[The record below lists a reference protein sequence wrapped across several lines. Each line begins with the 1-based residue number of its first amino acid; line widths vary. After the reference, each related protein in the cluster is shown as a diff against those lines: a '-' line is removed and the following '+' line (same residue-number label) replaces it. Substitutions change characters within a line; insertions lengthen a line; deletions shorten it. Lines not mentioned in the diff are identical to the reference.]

1 MNGFLARIRIWL
13 SGNGNR
19 GLAASLRPRR
29 GSLRL
34 QFTLR
39 ILMVLVPAF
48 SLSYIVLDRLA
59 AAEISR
65 LARLRLT
72 EEAELLSY
80 GLREWGRSNRL
91 ILQALALH
99 PALRQRDLAGSEALL
114 QSLQRLYPYRNW
126 RYWSTDRQPRLLAYS
141 AGALPASVR
150 QKMEAN
156 ILHRDYFQ
164 AALQGRSGYG
174 VVNTYISNK
183 ACMTISQPVYPERP
197 AQSGALA
204 GNTAAVVETSEAPAG
219 RPIGVLV
226 SCILLQDLAADTG
239 LQAALVDPDLAGL
252 QGADGVFRRQKPIQS
267 AFVLLGRQG
276 HVLYPTTRG
285 VHAMLPT
292 AKDYAQGY
300 WGPLFRIATQA
311 AMQEKEIFQSVR
323 VGRDNYFV
331 LVNHTDPA
339 WSTMLILNQNHAFS
353 RLHVF
358 LNQLA
363 HYGGAC
369 LLLASLA
376 VYWQCGR
383 IIAPIRAA
391 GGALQR
397 ISEGDF
403 ETRMLHDRSD
413 EIGHL
418 LDNIN
423 HTAEQLKLYL
433 TLETAHAITQKQLET
448 ARVIQ
453 KDFLVS
459 DIPASEQLEIAP
471 IFLPAYEIG
480 ADWYDALQVE
490 DNYYVV
496 VADVCDKGIPSAL
509 YMSVFRSLLRFGL
522 LAYPGSDDDPAV
534 RLQQVV
540 SRVNDYMATNQGD
553 SMMFATVFVAAVNP
567 AKRQLHYLSAGHE
580 MTLIHGPAGLRSLAP
595 TGPALGL
602 FAGATFTAQQLDLEP
617 GAIVVAYT
625 DGLTDARSPQDQPWG
640 HQALVRFLQD
650 REGQQ
655 ASAAGWRDELVAAV
669 QAHMAGADPF
679 DDLTVMVLRLL
690 S

>member
-1 MNGFLARIRIWL
+1 MNGCLARLRNWL
-13 SGNGNR
+13 SGNGKR

-29 GSLRL
+29 SSLRL

-48 SLSYIVLDRLA
+48 SLSYVVLDRLA
-59 AAEISR
+59 AQEISR

-164 AALQGRSGYG
+164 EALQGRSGYG
-174 VVNTYISNK
+174 VVNTYMSNK
-183 ACMTISQPVYPERP
+183 ACMTIAQPVYPERP
-197 AQSGALA
+197 AP
-204 GNTAAVVETSEAPAG
+204 SEALVSGLAASPGG
-219 RPIGVLV
+219 RPTGVLV

-239 LQAALVDPDLAGL
+239 LQAALIDPDLAGL
-252 QGADGVFRRQKPIQS
+252 QGADGVFRRQKPIRS

-285 VHAMLPT
+285 VHAMLPS

-311 AMQEKEIFQSVR
+311 AMQKKEIFQSVR
-323 VGRDNYFV
+323 VGQANYFV
-331 LVNHTDPA
+331 LVNHADTA
-339 WSTMLILNQNHAFS
+339 WSTMLILNQNYAFS
-353 RLHVF
+353 RLHIF

-363 HYGGAC
+363 RYGGAC

-391 GGALQR
+391 GTALQR

-423 HTAEQLKLYL
+423 HTAEQLKLFL
-433 TLETAHAITQKQLET
+433 TRETAHAITQKQLET

-459 DIPASEQLEIAP
+459 EIPESEHLEIAP

-480 ADWYDALQVE
+480 ADWYDAMHIE
-490 DNYYVV
+490 DNFYVV

-522 LAYPGSDDDPAV
+522 LAYPGIDVDPGV

-553 SMMFATVFVAAVNP
+553 SMMFATMFLAAVNP
-567 AKRQLHYLSAGHE
+567 EKRELHYLSAGHE

-602 FAGATFTAQQLDLEP
+602 FAGASFTAQKIDLEP
-617 GAIVVAYT
+617 GAVVVAYT
-625 DGLTDARSPQDQPWG
+625 DGLTDARSPEDQSWG
-640 HQALVRFLQD
+640 HEALVHFLQA
-650 REGQQ
+650 REGYQ
-655 ASAAGWRDELVAAV
+655 ANASRWRDELVAAV
-669 QAHMAGADPF
+669 QEHMAGADPF
-679 DDLTVMVLRLL
+679 DDLTVMVLRLRA
-690 S
+690 